1 MFFIIVKIINTESS
15 KIQEGVLLIYKPL
28 YCMEYQS
35 KRLVY
40 KERGVSFGPRWSW
53 GTNRSHPR
61 PYGDRF
67 RKDGSWV
74 KKNRAPAAVKAAAE
88 ENMIV

>member
-28 YCMEYQS
+28 YYMEYQS

-40 KERGVSFGPRWSW
+40 KERGVSFVPRWSC